1 MKRKN
6 IINVLLVVITA
17 TIFLLGYYL
26 NNPDLTQIL
35 YIAGVVIGFWAI
47 MRIFKIKQLATKD

>member
-1 MKRKN
+1 MERKN